1 MVSESV
7 ALVHREKSSMEI
19 PKVGSNPWGDT
30 GRMSLDLSTIG
41 TRGQPSFAEV
51 ALSTQLK
58 LRDHLFASPS
68 RITWRPAR
76 DLAAHML
83 LFIDDCERCSTIAVD
98 WIRSELRCS
107 RVDTGVGHSGDITYV
122 PGYAESRDPDVNI
135 PSIMGLRVGNGAG
148 MQVMWAAGRP
158 VVFRDVGGDSRLD
171 PELHDMLVNIGT
183 TSKMSAP
190 VAFRG
195 RSVGLVCA
203 DWVGRAIP
211 NSSVL
216 YERYESVVGEVLG
229 PILVAAHDLERMRFP
244 VGRLEPDATTRN
256 EDQYRGSLTPAE
268 LKVAWLAAS
277 GMPYKVIA
285 DRLNKS
291 FATVDHQLRSIRRK
305 LHVRTHAELAAVL
318 ASAED
323 ERDNPG
329 VNRQDAVLG
338 MGVGN

>member
-1 MVSESV
+1 
-7 ALVHREKSSMEI
+7 
-19 PKVGSNPWGDT
+19 
-30 GRMSLDLSTIG
+30 MSADRPTTG

-51 ALSTQLK
+51 ALSTQLM
-58 LRDHLFASPS
+58 LRDHLLASPN

-107 RVDTGVGHSGDITYV
+107 RVDTGIGSSSDVTYV
-122 PGYAESRDPDVNI
+122 PGYAESRDPDLDI
-135 PSIMGLRVGNGAG
+135 ASIMGLRADNGGG
-148 MQVMWAAGRP
+148 MQVMWAADRP
-158 VVFRDVGGDSRLD
+158 VVFRDVDGDSRLD

-183 TSKMSAP
+183 TSKMSAT
-190 VAFRG
+190 VGFRG

-203 DWVGRAIP
+203 DWVGRSIP
-211 NSSVL
+211 NSSAL
-216 YERYESVVGEVLG
+216 YERYESVVSEVLG
-229 PILVAAHDLERMRFP
+229 PILVAAHELERMRFP
-244 VGRLEPDATTRN
+244 AGRPESDTTART
-256 EDQYRGSLTPAE
+256 ETRCRGALTPAE

-305 LHVRTHAELAAVL
+305 LQVRTHAELASVL
-318 ASAED
+318 ANAEED
-323 ERDNPG
+323 HGDAS
-329 VNRQDAVLG
+329 VVRQETVFRTDSFE
-338 MGVGN
+338 

>member
-1 MVSESV
+1 
-7 ALVHREKSSMEI
+7 MEI
-19 PKVGSNPWGDT
+19 PRTYSNPRGDT
-30 GRMSLDLSTIG
+30 CYMSPDRSTIG

-51 ALSTQLK
+51 VLSTQLK
-58 LRDHLFASPS
+58 LRDHLFGSPG
-68 RITWRPAR
+68 RITLRPAR

-107 RVDTGVGHSGDITYV
+107 RVDTGVGCSSDVTYV
-122 PGYAESRDPDVNI
+122 PGYAESRDPDVDI
-135 PSIMGLRVGNGAG
+135 SSIMGLRVGNGRG
-148 MQVMWAAGRP
+148 MQVMWAADRL

-183 TSKMSAP
+183 TSKLSAP

-203 DWVGRAIP
+203 DWVGRPIP
-211 NSSVL
+211 NSSAL
-216 YERYESVVGEVLG
+216 YEHYESVVSEVLG
-229 PILVAAHDLERMRFP
+229 PILVAAHELERMRFP
-244 VGRLEPDATTRN
+244 AGRLEPNAATRA
-256 EDQYRGSLTPAE
+256 EDQYGGSLTPAE

-318 ASAED
+318 ASTED
-323 ERDNPG
+323 ERGDTG
-329 VNRQDAVLG
+329 IHRQYAVLG
-338 MGVGN
+338 SEVCD